1 MNVSIILGHPIRD
14 SFNHA
19 IAETVREAFS
29 KDRNKIFYHDLYAE
43 GLNPILLGKETFKG
57 GIITNDIQH
66 YCDEIAISDVIIIV
80 HPNWWGQPPA
90 ILKGWVDRIF
100 RPGVAYE
107 FQPTD
112 SGEGVPIG
120 LLKAKTAIVFNTSNT
135 PIERELNVFGDPLER
150 LWKNC
155 IFDLCGVK
163 NFHRKMFS
171 VVCTSTQEQRK
182 AWLEDVHEL
191 VSTTVLKKMWNKDI
205 KDTK

>member
-1 MNVSIILGHPIRD
+1 MLLPKLYL
-14 SFNHA
+14 
-19 IAETVREAFS
+19 EAFS
-29 KDRNKIFYHDLYAE
+29 KSGNRIFYHDLYAE
-43 GLNPILLGKETFKG
+43 DFDPILPGSETFKG
-57 GIITNDIQH
+57 GIIANDIQH
-66 YCDEIAISDVIIIV
+66 HCDEIAVSDAIIIV

-120 LLKAKTAIVFNTSNT
+120 LLNAKTAMVFNTSNT
-135 PIERELNVFGDPLER
+135 PFERELNVFGDPLER

-182 AWLEDVHEL
+182 AWLEDVRDL
-191 VSTTVLKKMWNKDI
+191 VNTAVLKKM
-205 KDTK
+205 